1 MKPEMLASSSDEDA
15 HSDSADDV
23 ILVDRSNS
31 ASRLSGEE
39 EHARDNEVSIN
50 VSPNRQRSLSTTN
63 QKRQNGSELLD
74 QGRRLLAETTA
85 ELDRSSSAAADSN
98 VRTAGEDGRG
108 IPHASAN
115 RNVLAQRAVADDE
128 LELSKQGSSRYFSQK
143 TCRNCGE
150 AGHLQRDCP
159 EKVRY

>member
-15 HSDSADDV
+15 HSDSVDNV

-31 ASRLSGEE
+31 ASRLPGEE

-50 VSPNRQRSLSTTN
+50 VSPNRSQT
-63 QKRQNGSELLD
+63 RQNGSESEMQLLD

-98 VRTAGEDGRG
+98 VRSAGEDGRG

-115 RNVLAQRAVADDE
+115 RNVLAQRAVADEE

-150 AGHLQRDCP
+150 VGHLQRDCP